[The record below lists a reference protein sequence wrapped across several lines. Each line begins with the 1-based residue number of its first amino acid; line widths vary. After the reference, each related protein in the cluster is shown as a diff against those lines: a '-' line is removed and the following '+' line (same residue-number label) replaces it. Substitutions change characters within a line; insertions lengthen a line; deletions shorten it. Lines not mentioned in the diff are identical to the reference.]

1 MGCEEELDRLENV
14 IKKLVEDYSYLRKV
28 EHECEVHGDKGMC
41 DEYEIT
47 YKTVKEHEKELS
59 KVLGDL
65 NRFLE
70 KAMNLKSHSC

>member
-1 MGCEEELDRLENV
+1 MGCEEEFDRLEDV
-14 IKKLVEDYSYLRKV
+14 IKKLVEDYSYLRKA

-47 YKTVKEHEKELS
+47 HKSVKEQEKELG

-65 NRFLE
+65 NR
-70 KAMNLKSHSC
+70 CIQRR